1 MSMIGVW
8 GMGGVGKTTL
18 MKQVA
23 KQAEEDKLFHKVV
36 MALNISQTPNI
47 PEIQEKNARMLG
59 LKFKSKE
66 DRAGC
71 LRKMLKKEKKIL
83 VILDDIWEKL
93 ELGEIGI
100 PYGDDHK
107 ECKVLLTSRECR
119 ALSKDMRTQKE
130 FHLQHLSEDD
140 A

>member
-8 GMGGVGKTTL
+8 RMGGVGKTTL

-59 LKFKSKE
+59 LKFKAKE
-66 DRAGC
+66 DRAGR

-83 VILDDIWEKL
+83 VILDDIWEN
-93 ELGEIGI
+93 
-100 PYGDDHK
+100 
-107 ECKVLLTSRECR
+107 
-119 ALSKDMRTQKE
+119 LSWEK
-130 FHLQHLSEDD
+130 
-140 A
+140 